1 MDSPAA
7 AFARSAHRN
16 RYPHLAEF
24 QGLLPFELDEFQI
37 MACQSLEDGH
47 GVLVCAPTGA
57 GKTVVGEFAVHLALA
72 KGLGCAYTAPIK
84 ALSNQKF
91 TDLRRRYGEGTVG
104 LLTGDNSINPHA
116 PILVMTTEVLRNML
130 YVGSDTVAGLG
141 FVVMDEV
148 HYLADR
154 FRGAVWEEVI
164 IHLPEQV
171 QLASLSATVSNA
183 EEFGTWLHEVR
194 GNTDIVVDEER
205 PVPLWQHMML
215 GNRMYDLLAQEGRK
229 RLVNPELDR
238 ASRQQAQRVGTWS
251 GPRGRRGGSWRP
263 PRRTDVVE
271 RLDRQGLLPA
281 IYFIFSRVGCDAAV
295 EQCRRGGV
303 RLLDDLERAEVRRT
317 AMRRTAELSEADLDV
332 LGFWDWLEALELGY
346 AAHHAGLIPA
356 FKETVEDLFVRGLCR
371 VVFATETLA
380 LGINMPA
387 RSVVLE
393 RLVKYNGE
401 SHQRLTPGE
410 YTQLTGRA
418 GRRGIDVEGHAV
430 TLWSPD
436 ITPVEVA
443 NLATTRTFPLKSSF
457 RPSYN
462 MAVNLVGQL
471 GRESA
476 KQLLEQSFAQYQA
489 DRAASGL
496 AARRDA
502 AHAEAQQKQAH
513 ISCELGDVTEYA
525 DLRHQLTELE
535 RGSTKR
541 RNEVKREQVAAS
553 IGKLRRGDLITIPSG
568 KHRGTAVVLDAHQD
582 REVSLTVLTEAR
594 WAGRVDGAAF
604 HGAITPFGRMK
615 VNKGFNH
622 RSAQARR
629 DLAARLVTVARDL
642 PQPKPERARA
652 GELAELAELRDRLR
666 EHPVHQCPDR
676 EQHVRELESARQAW
690 RATDKLATK
699 LDRRTASLGRTFDR
713 ICVLLTDLGY
723 LGDGD
728 AVTEP
733 GVLLSRLWSESDLLI
748 AQCLRNGV
756 WRELTPADLAAVVS
770 ATLYEA
776 RGGEVFD
783 TATVPVG
790 SKRARS
796 ALAATNGEWALLD
809 EMASRSDAPAIR
821 RPDPG
826 FALAAYRWASGDSLA
841 VVLSNLARAGFE
853 ISPGDFVRW
862 CRQIIDVLE
871 QLARISSPLAA
882 SVPATAARAAA
893 GMRRGVLADPL
904 VRPGDDL
911 EAHAFDADD
920 DTVEADDAILP
931 FEDESHIVGFE
942 DEEDLVVEHGHAPDA
957 RRGRG
962 RP

>member
-7 AFARSAHRN
+7 AYARSAHRN

-24 QGLLPFELDEFQI
+24 SGLMPFELDEFQI

-91 TDLRRRYGEGTVG
+91 ADLRRRYGAENVG

-116 PILVMTTEVLRNML
+116 PVLVMTTEVLRNML
-130 YVGSDTVAGLG
+130 YVGSEVVTQLG

-154 FRGAVWEEVI
+154 FRGAVWEEII
-164 IHLPEQV
+164 IHLPERV

-183 EEFGTWLHEVR
+183 EEFGSWLHEVR

-205 PVPLWQHMML
+205 PVPLWQHMLL
-215 GNRMYDLLAQEGRK
+215 GKRMYDLLAQQGRK
-229 RLVNPELDR
+229 RLVNPDLDR
-238 ASRQQAQRVGTWS
+238 ASREQAQRVGSWG
-251 GPRGRRGGSWRP
+251 GPRGQRRGGWKP

-271 RLDRQGLLPA
+271 KLDRQGLLPA
-281 IYFIFSRVGCDAAV
+281 IYFIFSRVGCEAALD
-295 EQCRRGGV
+295 QCRRGGA

-317 AMRRTAELSEADLDV
+317 AMRRTAELSAADLDV
-332 LGFWDWLEALELGY
+332 LGFWEWLEALELGY

-356 FKETVEDLFVRGLCR
+356 FKETVEELFVRGLCR

-401 SHQRLTPGE
+401 THMRLTPGE

-430 TLWSPD
+430 TMWSPD

-471 GRESA
+471 GRKPA
-476 KQLLEQSFAQYQA
+476 KELLERSFAQYQA
-489 DRAASGL
+489 DRASAGL
-496 AARRDA
+496 AKRR
-502 AHAEAQQKQAH
+502 ESAQQEAREKQ
-513 ISCELGDVTEYA
+513 SVVTCEFGDVTEYA
-525 DLRHQLTELE
+525 DLRLQITDLE

-541 RNEVKREQVAAS
+541 RNDAKREQVGAS
-553 IGKLRRGDLITIPSG
+553 IAKLRRGDLISLPSG
-568 KHRGTAVVLDAHQD
+568 RHRGTAVVLEAHGGTGPYL
-582 REVSLTVLTEAR
+582 VVLTEDR
-594 WAGRVDGAAF
+594 WAGRIDGSAF
-604 HGAITPFGRMK
+604 HGAVDPFGRMK
-615 VNKGFNH
+615 VNKSFNH

-629 DLAARLVTVARDL
+629 DLSANLVNVAMRLPRPT
-642 PQPKPERARA
+642 PERARA
-652 GELAELAELRDRLR
+652 VEHAEVAELRERLR
-666 EHPVHQCPDR
+666 NHPVHDCPER
-676 EQHVRELESARQAW
+676 EQHVRKLEDSRIAW
-690 RATDKLATK
+690 RASDRLATK

-713 ICVLLTDLGY
+713 ICLLLTDLGY
-723 LGDGD
+723 LGDD
-728 AVTEP
+728 ETVTDP
-733 GVLLSRLWSESDLLI
+733 GALLSRLWSESDLLI

-756 WRELTPADLAAVVS
+756 WNDLEPADLAAVAS
-770 ATLYEA
+770 ATLYEP
-776 RGGEVFD
+776 RGSESFD
-783 TATVPVG
+783 TTTVPVG
-790 SKRARS
+790 SKRART
-796 ALAATNGEWALLD
+796 ALATMNSEWGLLD
-809 EMASRSDAPAIR
+809 EMASRLDSPAIR

-871 QLARISSPLAA
+871 QLARIHSPLAGN
-882 SVPATAARAAA
+882 VPQVAAKAAA
-893 GMRRGVLADPL
+893 GMRRGVLADP
-904 VRPGDDL
+904 VIRPGDDSVT
-911 EAHAFDADD
+911 ASDDVDDSADDVSDNSSDDADIAP
-920 DTVEADDAILP
+920 VEDDAHIPP
-931 FEDESHIVGFE
+931 FEDE
-942 DEEDLVVEHGHAPDA
+942 DDLTEEH
-957 RRGRG
+957 RRHPRAH
-962 RP
+962 

>member
-7 AFARSAHRN
+7 AFARSAHRH

-24 QGLLPFELDEFQI
+24 AGLLSFELDEFQI

-91 TDLRRRYGEGTVG
+91 ADLRRRYGDENVG
-104 LLTGDNSINPHA
+104 LLTGDNSINAHA

-130 YVGSDTVAGLG
+130 YVGSDTVAQLG

-154 FRGAVWEEVI
+154 FRGAVWEEII

-183 EEFGTWLHEVR
+183 EEFGSWLHEVR
-194 GNTDIVVDEER
+194 GNTDIVVAEER
-205 PVPLWQHMML
+205 PVPLWQHMLL
-215 GNRMYDLLAQEGRK
+215 GNRMYDLLAQTGRK
-229 RLVNPELDR
+229 RLVNPDLER
-238 ASRQQAQRVGTWS
+238 ASREQAQRVGTWS
-251 GPRGRRGGSWRP
+251 GPRGRKRGGWKP

-271 RLDRQGLLPA
+271 KLDRQGLLPA
-281 IYFIFSRVGCDAAV
+281 IYFIFSRVGCDAAL

-317 AMRRTAELSEADLDV
+317 AMRRTAELSAADLDV
-332 LGFWDWLEALELGY
+332 LGFWEWLEALELGY

-401 SHQRLTPGE
+401 NHARLTPGE

-430 TLWSPD
+430 TIWSPD
-436 ITPVEVA
+436 ITPLEVA
-443 NLATTRTFPLKSSF
+443 NLATTRTFPLRSSF

-471 GRESA
+471 GRAAA
-476 KQLLEQSFAQYQA
+476 KQLLEKSFAQYQA
-489 DRAASGL
+489 DRAATGL
-496 AARRDA
+496 ALRRDA
-502 AHAEAQQKQAH
+502 AQQEAHAKQSV
-513 ISCELGDVTEYA
+513 IRCDRGDVTEYA
-525 DLRHQLTELE
+525 DLRQQITDLE

-541 RNEVKREQVAAS
+541 RNEVKRDQVATS
-553 IGKLRRGDLITIPSG
+553 ISGLRRGDLITIPSG
-568 KHRGTAVVLDAHQD
+568 RHRGTAVVLEAHGGTD
-582 REVSLTVLTEAR
+582 PFLLVLTEAR
-594 WAGRVDGAAF
+594 WAGRVDGTAF
-604 HGAITPFGRMK
+604 HGPVTPFGRMK
-615 VNKGFNH
+615 VNKSFNH

-629 DLAARLVTVARDL
+629 DLSANLVNVARDL
-642 PQPKPERARA
+642 PQPKPERTRA
-652 GELAELAELRDRLR
+652 GEHEEVVALRERLRD
-666 EHPVHQCPDR
+666 HPVHQCPER
-676 EQHVRELESARQAW
+676 EQHVRELESARAAW
-690 RATDKLATK
+690 RASDRLATK

-713 ICVLLTDLGY
+713 ICLLLTDLGY
-723 LGDGD
+723 LGDD
-728 AVTEP
+728 ETVTEP
-733 GVLLSRLWSESDLLI
+733 GALLSRLWSESDLLI
-748 AQCLRNGV
+748 AQCIRNGI
-756 WRELTPADLAAVVS
+756 WRDLAPADLAAVVS
-770 ATLYEA
+770 ALLYEA
-776 RGGEVFD
+776 RGGDIFD
-783 TATVPVG
+783 TTTVPVG
-790 SKRARS
+790 SKRARA
-796 ALAATNGEWALLD
+796 ALAATNGEWGLLD
-809 EMASRSDAPAIR
+809 ELASRLDSPTIR

-871 QLARISSPLAA
+871 QLARISSPLAGDIPT
-882 SVPATAARAAA
+882 VAAKAAA
-893 GMRRGVLADPL
+893 GMRRGVLADP
-904 VRPGDDL
+904 VFRPVEDHDLPATTFDD
-911 EAHAFDADD
+911 EDD
-920 DTVEADDAILP
+920 VAVLP
-931 FEDESHIVGFE
+931 FEDESHIAPFE
-942 DEEDLVVEHGHAPDA
+942 DEDDLAERSRHPGA
-957 RRGRG
+957 R
-962 RP
+962 